1 MCYLNENTT
10 ECAKECQVPISL
22 RTSKNNCVLKKMFTC
37 ISFFLISVLK
47 WQKKK
52 KKKKKTTMAIL
63 TQSQWM
69 HSAKFQGVSV
79 TFMYCSQNLQ
89 SPWGQFSL
97 FYSLFLPPSLSFF
110 FLSFFLFFLVSFLL
124 SFLNLHEYSVK
135 KPLGNLEVPV

>member
-52 KKKKKTTMAIL
+52 QKKKNNYG
-63 TQSQWM
+63 QS
-69 HSAKFQGVSV
+69 HTKSV
-79 TFMYCSQNLQ
+79 NAFSQISRSICDIYVLF
-89 SPWGQFSL
+89 SKSSITLRTVFSL
-97 FYSLFLPPSLSFF
+97 LFPLSSSLPFFLFSFILSFF
-110 FLSFFLFFLVSFLL
+110 PCFLSSFFPESA
-124 SFLNLHEYSVK
+124 
-135 KPLGNLEVPV
+135 